1 VASGSIGSTFGQ
13 HLGVEAVGV
22 EHNYLDTGN
31 QSGEMLCQE
40 ALMSMVAQTK
50 PLDLAREMRSFVG
63 RHTDKSFDWDA
74 FPGSRGFPELERAQM
89 RYIGAG
95 GSPKADDP
103 STLRPGQFT
112 LSLVHQPVG
121 KYAACHSHEVVEH
134 FLVLQGV
141 LTVGWAWG
149 YEVIEARLGP
159 KDMVLNKAGQ
169 PHGFRNDGVEPV
181 LMSISVG
188 TGTPKPP
195 VYVCHPRDS
204 DPSAARRFGAAPG
217 KTRMFDPDSDDPR
230 QQEFARHIVRYA
242 GQQALWDA
250 GFAHLVY
257 IGDGGAPPGQYRMD
271 LVQLAK
277 GVAVCGYSRPVED
290 AYFVLDGCVTVGWEK
305 SGHTVEKRL
314 GPKDVIFN
322 PAGRLHYFRND
333 GLTDAEFMVLVGT
346 PKAEDVK
353 FQGR

>member
-1 VASGSIGSTFGQ
+1 MPIA
-13 HLGVEAVGV
+13 
-22 EHNYLDTGN
+22 
-31 QSGEMLCQE
+31 
-40 ALMSMVAQTK
+40 AQTRT
-50 PLDLAREMRSFVG
+50 LDLTREMRRFIG

-103 STLRPGQFT
+103 STLKPGQFT
-112 LSLVHQPVG
+112 LSLVNQPVG

-134 FLVLQGV
+134 FLVLEGV

-149 YEVIEARLGP
+149 DEVIEARLGP
-159 KDMVLNKAGQ
+159 KDMVLNQAGR

-188 TGTPKPP
+188 TGMPKPP

-204 DPSAARRFGAAPG
+204 DPEAARRFGAAPG
-217 KTRMFDPDSDDPR
+217 KTHPFDRDSDDPR

-242 GQQALWDA
+242 EKQPVWDA
-250 GFAHLVY
+250 GFARLGYV
-257 IGDGGAPPGQYRMD
+257 GEGGAPPGQYRMD
-271 LVQLAK
+271 MVHLPK
-277 GVAVCGYSRPVED
+277 GVAVSGHSRAVED
-290 AYFVLDGCVTVGWEK
+290 AYFVIEGCITVGWEEA
-305 SGHTVEKRL
+305 GRTVEERL

-322 PAGRLHYFRND
+322 PSGRVHYFRND
-333 GLTDAEFMVLVGT
+333 GVSDAEFMLFVGT
-346 PKAEDVK
+346 PKAEDVR
-353 FQGR
+353 FQSA